1 MAIAQA
7 GSVAP
12 YQLVWGPRVR
22 AFVGDLVAI
31 ENRGATNRFYFVVA
45 RGWGRA
51 EPVEWLDS
59 STDSCGY
66 SASVGQRVEA
76 RVVVHRDG
84 RRTFSIADLERGS
97 AGGRLAQRW
106 GRPRWVR
113 DLDEAAR
120 EASRREV
127 RQRIALG
134 SADCL
139 LPAQTMRFVVPD
151 TARDYGLPDGA
162 LSEAEG
168 RERGTLLWSP
178 RSSPEQV
185 NAILLLLPRVAGCW
199 QRVRGEIRCRSD
211 ERCQR
216 LTRCRNLLGE
226 HAAAAAT
233 SCSSRPSIRS
243 CARARTSSSR
253 SSTCPIRRISPTER
267 RSRPA
272 QRPVQAA
279 GRLARKAA
287 TPSSLSAEE
296 KQRQKRSRS

>member
-1 MAIAQA
+1 MVATAVPIFMVGAALEACSVAIAQA

-226 HAAAAAT
+226 HARGSGDLLFQSAVDPQLCQGADLEFT
-233 SCSSRPSIRS
+233 VEYLPY
-243 CARARTSSSR
+243 
-253 SSTCPIRRISPTER
+253 PPY
-267 RSRPA
+267 
-272 QRPVQAA
+272 
-279 GRLARKAA
+279 LAD
-287 TPSSLSAEE
+287 
-296 KQRQKRSRS
+296 